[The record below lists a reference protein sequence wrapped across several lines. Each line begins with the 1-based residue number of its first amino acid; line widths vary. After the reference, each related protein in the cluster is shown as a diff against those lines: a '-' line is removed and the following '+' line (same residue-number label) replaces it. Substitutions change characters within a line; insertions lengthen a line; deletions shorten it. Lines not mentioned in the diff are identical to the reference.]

1 MSPRPMFD
9 DNEQLQGRIRV
20 INGPRP
26 SPLNISRLS
35 STPKKPNR
43 KADRGKPVIIY
54 AKSPKIIHAQAR
66 DFMSLVQKL
75 TGMSSRSG
83 SNETGRSERESKE
96 EGSSLEGNNGNSE
109 SSSGVTDEK
118 QHGGGGGGGKE
129 TTSSSVSPMFRA
141 HNSFLA
147 DIPLF
152 TPNSSDFFSSPRP
165 LFRYSDMATLSPNM
179 ASPSFMETFEL
190 PGIRDVQL
198 ERYYSIFFQTYVEM
212 NVTADALAAYSHD
225 RA

>member
-9 DNEQLQGRIRV
+9 DNEQQGGIRV

-26 SPLNISRLS
+26 SPLKISRFS
-35 STPKKPNR
+35 STLKKPNR

-83 SNETGRSERESKE
+83 SKETARSERESKE
-96 EGSSLEGNNGNSE
+96 EGNSLEGNNGNSE

-118 QHGGGGGGGKE
+118 QYGGGGRGKE
-129 TTSSSVSPMFRA
+129 ATSSSVSPLFRA

-165 LFRYSDMATLSPNM
+165 LFRYSDMATPSPNM
-179 ASPSFMETFEL
+179 ASPSFMEAFMKSDVSFNQAVSYKVDTVAKRAAFE
-190 PGIRDVQL
+190 
-198 ERYYSIFFQTYVEM
+198 
-212 NVTADALAAYSHD
+212 ALACGESTMKT
-225 RA
+225 